1 MMKIARK
8 QIFMKGWYQVMA
20 KKTGGGASPYGGNSG
35 AVVKGPNIKK
45 SGATSV
51 TIKVPKG

>member
-1 MMKIARK
+1 
-8 QIFMKGWYQVMA
+8 MA
-20 KKTGGGASPYGGNSG
+20 KKTGGANPYGGNSG
-35 AVVKGPNIKK
+35 AVVMGPNIKK

>member
-1 MMKIARK
+1 
-8 QIFMKGWYQVMA
+8 MKGWYQVMA
-20 KKTGGGASPYGGNSG
+20 KKTGGANPYGGNSG